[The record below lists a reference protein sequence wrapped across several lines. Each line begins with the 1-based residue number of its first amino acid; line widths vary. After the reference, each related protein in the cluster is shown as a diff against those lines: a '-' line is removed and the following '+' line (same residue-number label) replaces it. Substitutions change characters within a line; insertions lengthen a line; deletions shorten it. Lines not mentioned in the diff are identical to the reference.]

1 MNSIAFLVTIRR
13 SLVPLALI
21 VPAILTVGTSVSAA
35 DFPAAS
41 QHQWHQWRGPLAT
54 GVAPHGDPPVEWSET
69 KNVHWK
75 VPIPGEGSATPI
87 VWGDQVFVVTAV
99 RTDRTLDT
107 LSKPDQEPPGGYK
120 TERPKNF
127 YRFEVLAVDR
137 RTGRTL
143 WRRTATEAVPHE
155 GRHDTN
161 TYASGSP
168 STDGQR
174 LYVFFGSQGTYCYD
188 LQGNLLWKRDL
199 GRMVTR
205 FGWGEGASSTLYGDS
220 LVVNWDHEGR
230 SFLTVLDAQTG
241 QTRWKVDRDE
251 VSSWAT
257 PLVTPYQGGVQI
269 VVNAS
274 NRVRGYDL
282 ATGKLLWQCGGQSL
296 NVIPTPVRFGDTV
309 IAMSGFG
316 STAAYAIPLDSTGD
330 ITGSDHVAWHYKINT
345 PYVPSPLLVGD
356 RLYFTKWFSPILTCL
371 DARTGKV
378 LMEAQRLPGLKNLY
392 ASPVAAAGRIYFVGR
407 EGGGLVIREQPQF
420 EILATNRLDDH
431 FDASPAIVG
440 RQMFLRGKSHLYCI
454 SEP

>member
-1 MNSIAFLVTIRR
+1 M
-13 SLVPLALI
+13 PLALI
-21 VPAILTVGTSVSAA
+21 APAVFAVVARVSAA
-35 DFPAAS
+35 DFPSDS
-41 QHQWHQWRGPLAT
+41 QHQWHQWRGPLAN
-54 GVAPHGDPPVEWSET
+54 GLAPHGDPPVQWSET
-69 KNVHWK
+69 KNVQWK

-99 RTDRTLDT
+99 RTGRTVDALA
-107 LSKPDQEPPGGYK
+107 KPDQEPPGGYK

-127 YRFEVLAVDR
+127 YRFEVLALDR

-143 WRRTATEAVPHE
+143 WQRTATEAVPHE

-174 LYVFFGSQGTYCYD
+174 LYVFFGSEGIYCYD

-199 GRMVTR
+199 GQMVTR
-205 FGWGEGASSTLYGDS
+205 FGWGEGASPALYGDS

-230 SFLTVLDAQTG
+230 SFLTVLDAKTG

-257 PLVTPYQGGVQI
+257 PLVIPCGAGVQI

-274 NRVRGYDL
+274 KRVRGYDL
-282 ATGKLLWQCGGQSL
+282 ATGRLLWQCGGQSL
-296 NVIPTPVRFGDTV
+296 NVIPTPVRFGDTA

-330 ITGSDHVAWHYKINT
+330 ITGSDRIGWHYKVNT

-371 DARTGKV
+371 DARTGTV

-392 ASPVAAAGRIYFVGR
+392 ASPVAAAGRVYFVGR
-407 EGGGLVIREQPQF
+407 EGGGLVIREQPKL
-420 EILATNRLDDH
+420 EVLGTSRLDDR
-431 FDASPAIVG
+431 FDASPAVVG
-440 RQMFLRGKSHLYCI
+440 RQMFLRGKSRLYCI
-454 SEP
+454 SEH